1 MTERSS
7 SSPMWLLCFLLHII
21 AVSRGGQLRPIPGL
35 PTVNFSQ
42 LGDLNLGLV
51 LKLHNYA
58 RGVFCSNVTANLVA
72 LQKLEAFAFAVDEI
86 NNRSDILP
94 NVTLGFVA
102 VDDCGHPK
110 TARARALHFIQCE
123 NCSTVSGYKQQV
135 SLILDFTEPLA
146 HKVT

>member
-1 MTERSS
+1 
-7 SSPMWLLCFLLHII
+7 MWLLCFLLHLI
-21 AVSRGGQLRPIPGL
+21 AVSRGGILRPIPGL

-42 LGDLNLGLV
+42 LGDLNVGLV
-51 LKLHNYA
+51 LQLHKFSKN
-58 RGVFCSNVTANLVA
+58 FCGKDAKGLAS

-94 NVTLGFVA
+94 NVTLGFVGI
-102 VDDCGHPK
+102 DDCGHPK
-110 TARARALHFIQCE
+110 TARARALHFIQCK

-135 SLILDFTEPLA
+135 SLWLDFTDPLA

>member
-1 MTERSS
+1 
-7 SSPMWLLCFLLHII
+7 MWLLCFLLHII

-51 LKLHNYA
+51 LRLHKYTRNA
-58 RGVFCSNVTANLVA
+58 FCGNGTAGLTY

-102 VDDCGHPK
+102 VDDCGNSR